1 MDRSNAEPLSPWP
14 FGLAQF
20 WQGCL
25 SFKTPV
31 GEENE
36 DPYAKLFRNNDIEHP
51 VLPGEIGT
59 VTAIGQRALK
69 TA

>member
-1 MDRSNAEPLSPWP
+1 MDRLSAETAHSGPP
-14 FGLAQF
+14 GLAQF
-20 WQGCL
+20 WQGCP
-25 SFKTPV
+25 SFKTPD

-36 DPYAKLFRNNDIEHP
+36 DPYAKLFRNNDIEHR
-51 VLPGEIGT
+51 VLPDEIGT

>member
-1 MDRSNAEPLSPWP
+1 MDRSNAEALYSWR

-20 WQGCL
+20 WQGCP
-25 SFKTPV
+25 SFKTVV
-31 GEENE
+31 GGENE

-59 VTAIGQRALK
+59 VTAKGQRALK